1 MKILSVHAGMDTG
14 GQSARIKQAFDR
26 HSDWSFRYATKPTGF
41 SYINYPGDLP
51 FRPMALRQMWSEIDV
66 VHAHNDFRAVRMLE
80 QEFADKPAVIHYHGT
95 SFRGAP
101 FPRLAEQRKRGALG
115 IVSTLD
121 LWLLAPEETEWLPA
135 PYDLEWLASL
145 R

>member
-1 MKILSVHAGMDTG
+1 MRILSVHAGMDTG
-14 GQSARIKQAFDR
+14 GQSARMKRAFDR
-26 HSDWSFRYATKPTGF
+26 LTDWQFRYATKPIGF
-41 SYINYPGDLP
+41 SYISYPGDMP
-51 FRPMALRQMWSEIDV
+51 YRPVALRAMWPDIDV

-80 QEFADKPAVIHYHGT
+80 ASFADKPTVIHYHGT
-95 SFRGAP
+95 AYRGDP

-121 LWLLAPEETEWLPA
+121 LWLIAPDDTEWLPA
-135 PYDLEWLASL
+135 PYDLAWLASL